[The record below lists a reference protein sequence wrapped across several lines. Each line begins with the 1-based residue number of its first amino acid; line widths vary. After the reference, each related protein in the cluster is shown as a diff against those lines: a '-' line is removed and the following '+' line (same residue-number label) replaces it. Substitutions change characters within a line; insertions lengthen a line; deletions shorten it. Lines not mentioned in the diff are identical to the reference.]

1 MSNVSFPKFPDNV
14 LEVIFS
20 QVPKEQLLKEL
31 TLVSPRFNQVI
42 SNSLFLLRHVKFN
55 WDSRKVAPTRK
66 YTRINFID
74 SIATPQL
81 QKFIQDRPTSFTS
94 MGFDDCA
101 FTRSKLYEILSSVAA
116 NLKELSFDRLRL
128 MGRYDMPLIEMPN
141 LEQFKVLDN
150 AQSKTNTD
158 YWSFLFASLVTP
170 NLKSLIYSVRSPE
183 MLPEEA
189 QTFAQFLVAQSK
201 LESISLS
208 ANATKALVNHS
219 ASFPFHASRINLDLT
234 SPDGPVNKDFS
245 QAVVKFLETQKESLA
260 HLTLKSC
267 VLDSAATERILGLS
281 ALKDLQ
287 LFQGSLLHDRKIEAA
302 NQSLTRIKF
311 SFVEVV
317 NEPGSGDNKQAVANI
332 LECCKA
338 LESVDFG
345 RVAIHDETWKVL
357 AGIKTL
363 RKLKFDA
370 CTVKAVS
377 LPTVEELVIVN
388 CDKQNVVELIGAN
401 KQLKSVVVD
410 RGCQEDE
417 KFQALSKGLKSLSI
431 SFKN

>member
-1 MSNVSFPKFPDNV
+1 MSTDSFPNFPDNV
-14 LEVIFS
+14 LELIFV

-42 SNSLFLLRHVKFN
+42 SNSLLLLRHVKFN

-116 NLKELSFDRLRL
+116 NLQELSFDRLRL
-128 MGRYDMPLIEMPN
+128 MGRYDMPLIEMPK

-150 AQSKTNTD
+150 AQSKTNSD

-170 NLKSLIYSVRSPE
+170 NLKSLIYSVRYPK
-183 MLPEEA
+183 MQPEEA
-189 QTFAQFLVAQSK
+189 QTFEQFLAAQSK
-201 LESISLS
+201 LESINLS
-208 ANATKALVNHS
+208 ANATNALVNHS
-219 ASFPFHASRINLDLT
+219 ASFPFHVNRVNLDLT
-234 SPDGPVNKDFS
+234 SSDGPATKEFS
-245 QAVVKFLETQKESLA
+245 QAVVKFLETQKESLS
-260 HLTLKSC
+260 HLILKGC
-267 VLDSAATERILGLS
+267 ILDSAATERLLNLS

-311 SFVEVV
+311 SFVDVV
-317 NEPGSGDNKQAVANI
+317 NEPDSGDNKQAVANI
-332 LECCKA
+332 LNCCKA
-338 LESVDFG
+338 LVSIDFG
-345 RVAIHDETWKVL
+345 RVAVHDETWKVL

-363 RKLKFDA
+363 RKLKLDA
-370 CTVKAVS
+370 CTIEAVS
-377 LPTVEELVIVN
+377 LPAVEELVIVN
-388 CDKQNVVELIGAN
+388 CDKQNVVELIGVN
-401 KQLKSVVVD
+401 NQLKTVVVD
-410 RGCQEDE
+410 RGYQEDD
-417 KFQALSKGLKSLSI
+417 KFQAVTKGLKSLSI

>member
-1 MSNVSFPKFPDNV
+1 MPNFPAFPDNV
-14 LEVIFS
+14 LELILA

-42 SNSLFLLRHVKFN
+42 SSSLFLLRHVKFN
-55 WDSRKVAPTRK
+55 WDSRKIAPTRK
-66 YTRINFID
+66 YSRINFID

-81 QKFIQDRPTSFTS
+81 QKFIQDRPTTFTM

-101 FTRSKLYEILSSVAA
+101 FTRSKLYEILSSVAS
-116 NLKELSFDRLRL
+116 NLQELSFDRLRL

-158 YWSFLFASLVTP
+158 FWSFLFASLVTP
-170 NLKSLIYSVRSPE
+170 NLKSLIYSVRNS
-183 MLPEEA
+183 EEA
-189 QTFAQFLVAQSK
+189 QTFTQFLSAQSK
-201 LESISLS
+201 LDSINLS
-208 ANATKALVNHS
+208 ANATKALINHS
-219 ASFPFHASRINLDLT
+219 AGFPFHVSRVNLDLT
-234 SPDGPVNKDFS
+234 SSDGPASKDFS

-260 HLTLKSC
+260 NLTLKSC
-267 VLDSAATERILGLS
+267 ILDSAATERILSLS

-317 NEPGSGDNKQAVANI
+317 NEPDSGDSEQAMANI
-332 LECCKA
+332 LSCCKS
-338 LESVDFG
+338 LEVVDFG

-357 AGIKTL
+357 ETIKTL
-363 RKLKFDA
+363 RKIKFDA
-370 CTVKAVS
+370 CAVKAVS
-377 LPTVEELVIVN
+377 LPAVEELVVVN
-388 CDKQNVVELIGAN
+388 CDKQKVLEFIGAN
-401 KQLKSVVVD
+401 KQLKTVMID
-410 RGCQEDE
+410 RGYQEDE
-417 KFQALSKGLKSLSI
+417 KFQALFKGFKSLSI